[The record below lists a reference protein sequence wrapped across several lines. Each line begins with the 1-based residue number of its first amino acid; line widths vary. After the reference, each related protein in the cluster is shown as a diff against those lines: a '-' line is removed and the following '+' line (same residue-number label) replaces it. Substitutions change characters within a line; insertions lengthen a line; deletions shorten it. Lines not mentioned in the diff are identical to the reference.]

1 MPNVETILL
10 IVILVIIK
18 TTIAVVYF
26 NLKSKENFIT
36 ILFYL
41 TIFGILSS
49 TFLNS
54 LISFISNKQYLP
66 YRIATIIES
75 TFFFIF
81 FSSIIHGPK
90 FRKTLI
96 VTSLALFTLIVTD
109 LIVTK
114 ANNFDS
120 KPTVLESILFLSF
133 SICYFFQELNKPI
146 STTFIY
152 NTPLF
157 WFVSGIMLYF
167 SICFFFFINAE
178 ANQSSEEFQTNFQ
191 IVMLI
196 ASLIQSISFL
206 IGFLVK
212 KYSKEFISNQVKSP
226 LAKININDLLK

>member
-1 MPNVETILL
+1 MPNIETILL
-10 IVILVIIK
+10 IVVLVIIK
-18 TTIAVVYF
+18 TVIASIYF
-26 NLKSKENFIT
+26 TLKNKENFLT
-36 ILFYL
+36 FLFYL

-54 LISFISNKQYLP
+54 FISFISNKQYLH
-66 YRIATIIES
+66 YRVVTIIES

-81 FSSIIHGPK
+81 FSLVITGAK
-90 FRKTLI
+90 FKKILI
-96 VTSLALFTLIVTD
+96 GASLALFTLIVTD

-120 KPTVLESILFLSF
+120 KPTFLESIIFLSF
-133 SICYFFQELNKPI
+133 SIYYFFQELNKPI

-152 NTPLF
+152 NTPIF

-178 ANQSSEEFQTNFQ
+178 ANQNSEEFQTNFE

-196 ASLIQSISFL
+196 ASLVQSISFL
-206 IGFLVK
+206 IGFIMR
-212 KYSKEFISNQVKSP
+212 KYSNENISKP
-226 LAKININDLLK
+226 ETPPIAKINLNDLLN